1 MPRIQPDQ
9 ILHQQLES
17 RGVTEKNGVFGE
29 HKVQLGTSSPIRLDS
44 IKANKVPFQGFT
56 TATKIVRGKAGLTQT
71 AQNALQVLKEPGKL
85 NAKALLGCLKT
96 AQDFMTRLDKLG
108 QLTPQ
113 QKENTLWAFAPAV
126 ENLSNAELAAVY
138 QAFTT
143 ADMDLL
149 QSALMREG
157 QVNAKA
163 KDARNAASLLFDLQA
178 LVLKEVSNRSVR
190 GMVDDLVAA
199 HPEEAS
205 LTALRMPLRLSE
217 EYGAQGAAMAPAQPH
232 DISPANLRTLV
243 ETAAESATTREKTAA
258 GETEALRRRDLPSVS
273 VKEMADVLRS
283 AELTINV
290 DVDVLLSESGIMAH
304 PDEPMKNVF
313 HLAAEETLIKGE
325 GYLARRDAAERL
337 LFPELEGHAVQAD
350 ERPVYGA
357 LNVQGR
363 RIGAVSAGAGY
374 GSAAIVLKDDVARRA
389 TYIAEDTFYAPVVNM
404 SQERRADFYAL
415 LDGAG
420 LPAEFTTACRDV
432 NSDEHKAL
440 EAWFDSI
447 AKVPDARASAFI
459 ALPSGINLTDL
470 DQESHFKALLL
481 ECFGDRAATRSLLA
495 THDNLEAL
503 IPHMSNFDGNALALA
518 AMKNADGNHPRVHL
532 TGAQYIEAQIQGPL
546 IPSRD
551 IAEIRI
557 NIDDVPE
564 ENLEELKARMAAF
577 EARTGIHVNLIEN
590 FDLGREVEGIQRLH
604 QEERVF
610 QASHLDR
617 ERIDAEAEA
626 VLTDL
631 PGHIAK
637 LIESEQIGDNL
648 VPGTLRLEGN
658 ALASLA
664 GKFMQNLEADMK
676 NLGQASL
683 DPQSLVRQAF
693 QKTAKPIL
701 QQKAALLTEL
711 ERLPFATQAQKD
723 AFAFW
728 VCSARVLRSP
738 EELRIIHTHAT
749 AQANVLRGFMNA
761 GAAPSPEDV
770 FRSIGALMQRASE
783 DLNGF
788 IQNLGDADF
797 GADDKAAE
805 LDRIS
810 FMSLALL
817 ENGSPAV
824 DRQSMQ
830 RLQSRLNSPEQ
841 LQFMGQL
848 FQVGH
853 RSGDEALADAADF
866 GVMSSALLLM
876 QRNAVNSSRVA
887 DVAFKEVPTFTA
899 ELSLIPQSTREALRE
914 VAPQTAA
921 VLDRTHPGYPAF
933 PAAAMPAAM
942 PADGQARRN
951 FLIANLDAYMNHEQT
966 FERGTSVHGR
976 GHIARAFIFA
986 SVMCSMLEEQGVPM
1000 DRNAVLCG
1008 ITGHDLGR
1016 QGGGTDRWED
1026 RSANMTVDAMKAAFG
1041 NATLGADY
1049 EQAVRDSI
1057 DAHRGQTLEAM
1068 LLNAADSL
1076 DIGRTQ
1082 EFNPERFA
1090 FLHGKAGEKP
1100 TKSAEDIRRELAV
1113 EADRLQRLTNPLCKS
1128 RNVLDK
1134 LVQTAATAPA
1144 PLAERCMQDRR
1155 DMLDAIREDFA
1166 SEWNKDAD
1174 TFMRGIEKVIAD
1186 HADIFPLLSKYYRP

>member
-9 ILHQQLES
+9 ILHNQLAS
-17 RGVTEKNGVFGE
+17 RGVTEKTGVFGE
-29 HKVQLGTSSPIRLDS
+29 HKVQLGKGEPIRLDS

-56 TATKIVRGKAGLTQT
+56 AATKVVRGKEGLTKT
-71 AQNALQVLKEPGKL
+71 ANDTLQVLKEPGTL
-85 NAKALLGCLKT
+85 NAKSLLGCLKT

-108 QLTPQ
+108 QLSPQ
-113 QKENTLWAFAPAV
+113 QKESTLWAFAPAV
-126 ENLSNAELAAVY
+126 ENLSNAELTAVY
-138 QAFTT
+138 HASTSG
-143 ADMDLL
+143 DMDLL

-157 QVNAKA
+157 QINAKA
-163 KDARNAASLLFDLQA
+163 GDARSAASLLFDLQA

-190 GMVDDLVAA
+190 GMVDDLAAA
-199 HPEEAS
+199 HPEDAS
-205 LTALRMPLRLSE
+205 LTALRMPPRLSE

-258 GETEALRRRDLPSVS
+258 KEAEALRRRDLPSVS

-304 PDEPMKNVF
+304 PDEPMKNIF
-313 HLAAEETLIKGE
+313 HLAEEETLIKGE

-404 SQERRADFYAL
+404 SQERRTSFYAL

-420 LPAEFTTACRDV
+420 LPEEFTTACRDV
-432 NSDEHKAL
+432 NSKEHKAL
-440 EAWFDSI
+440 ENWFDSI

-459 ALPSGINLTDL
+459 ALPSDINLTDM
-470 DQESHFKALLL
+470 DQAARFKGLLL
-481 ECFGDRAATRSLLA
+481 DCFGDRAATRSLLA

-503 IPHMSNFDGNALALA
+503 IPHMSNFDGNALAMA
-518 AMKNADGNHPRVHL
+518 AMKNADGSHPRVHL

-564 ENLEELKARMAAF
+564 ENLEALRIRMAAF
-577 EARTGIHVNLIEN
+577 EERTGIHVNLIEN
-590 FDLGREVEGIQRLH
+590 FDLGREVEGINRLH
-604 QEERVF
+604 QEEQTF
-610 QASHLDR
+610 QLSHLDR
-617 ERIDAEAEA
+617 ERIDAEVEA

-631 PGHIAK
+631 PGHIAQF
-637 LIESEQIGDNL
+637 IEAEQIGGNL
-648 VPGTLRLEGN
+648 APGTLRLEGN
-658 ALASLA
+658 ALGSLA
-664 GKFMQNLEADMK
+664 EKFVQTVKADMK
-676 NLGQASL
+676 NRGLASL
-683 DPQSLVRQAF
+683 EPESLVRHAF
-693 QKTAKPIL
+693 QKMAKPML
-701 QQKAALLTEL
+701 QQKAKLLAEL
-711 ERLPFATQAQKD
+711 EHLPFATEAQKD
-723 AFAFW
+723 AFAYW
-728 VCSARVLRSP
+728 ICSARVLRSP

-749 AQANVLRGFMNA
+749 AQAEMLRELINA
-761 GAAPSPEDV
+761 DTAPSPDDV
-770 FRSIGALMQRASE
+770 FRRTGALMQRASD
-783 DLNGF
+783 DLNAF
-788 IQNLGDADF
+788 ITSLGDADF

-810 FMSLALL
+810 FMSLAML
-817 ENGSPAV
+817 ENGTPAV
-824 DRQSMQ
+824 DKQAMQ
-830 RLQSRLNSPEQ
+830 RLQTRLNAPEQ
-841 LQFMGQL
+841 LQLMGQL
-848 FQVGH
+848 LQIGQ
-853 RSGDEALADAADF
+853 RSGDEALADSEDF
-866 GVMSSALLLM
+866 GVMNATVLLM
-876 QRNAVNSSRVA
+876 QRNAFNTARVTN
-887 DVAFKEVPTFTA
+887 VEFKNVPTFTA
-899 ELSLIPQSTREALRE
+899 ELSLIPQSAREALHE

-921 VLDRTHPGYPAF
+921 ALDRTHPGYPAF
-933 PAAAMPAAM
+933 PTAAMPAAM
-942 PADGQARRN
+942 PANGTERRE
-951 FLIANLDAYMNHEQT
+951 FLLANLDTYMNHERT

-986 SVMCSMLEEQGVPM
+986 STMCSILEEQGVPM

-1041 NATLGADY
+1041 ATAMGADY
-1049 EQAVRDSI
+1049 EQAVKDSI

-1100 TKSAEDIRRELAV
+1100 TRNAEAIRRELAL
-1113 EADRLQRLTNPLCKS
+1113 EADRLQRLTNPLCQS

-1144 PLAERCMQDRR
+1144 PLAERCMQDRQEL
-1155 DMLDAIREDFA
+1155 LDAIREEFA
-1166 SEWNKDAD
+1166 REWNKDAD
-1174 TFMRGIEKVIAD
+1174 SFMRGIEKVIAD
-1186 HADIFPLLSKYYRP
+1186 HADLFPLLSKYYRP